1 MYEIETATNENQ
13 NHDDSGST
21 HIFQTPPLI
30 YRFVNYP
37 LKVLINSHIHVCSIT
52 KPFTTSQL
60 TNKAIQYAWF

>member
-37 LKVLINSHIHVCSIT
+37 LNVLNNSHIHVCSISKT
-52 KPFTTSQL
+52 FTT
-60 TNKAIQYAWF
+60 